1 MRQFSTLLTGLVFD
15 MDGVLV
21 DSEPCWYEAM
31 VRVLNRRGAPLS
43 IEDCRRTSGTPIGL
57 LVEQYQGR
65 WPAAV
70 PAASRSA
77 VVEEILSALR
87 DTLSQRRPLVRGTL
101 EALRFLTGH
110 GVTLALAS
118 SSPRSLIR
126 FTLDT
131 FGLRPFFAGVVSV
144 DDVQQGK
151 PAPDVYLRA
160 LTLLPPPPG
169 ITLAVEDSPTGLLSA
184 RRAGLSCLSLPAPHH
199 RDHEE
204 VRQSLRILDDLTPL
218 SEPAFWNSL
227 NLRLPD

>member
-118 SSPRSLIR
+118 SSP
-126 FTLDT
+126 
-131 FGLRPFFAGVVSV
+131 
-144 DDVQQGK
+144 
-151 PAPDVYLRA
+151 
-160 LTLLPPPPG
+160 
-169 ITLAVEDSPTGLLSA
+169 ITGSTTSTASISA
-184 RRAGLSCLSLPAPHH
+184 
-199 RDHEE
+199 
-204 VRQSLRILDDLTPL
+204 SLRISAMRNCSCLKRPSSD
-218 SEPAFWNSL
+218 
-227 NLRLPD
+227 R